1 MKFFNFLLLLIILYL
16 IECMHDDEVIDSFPV
31 ENDIM
36 ILTDSTFDKALEK
49 YENIYI
55 VFYAPWCGHCKT
67 LLPEFEKAA
76 KVLVNENIIVAKID
90 ATKEKKSARKYKITS
105 YPTLYFFKENTYIKY
120 KGQKTEKDLIEW
132 ARKKSAP
139 PFTLINTS
147 EEIEKIKSDNNI
159 SIFYFGKE
167 EKDIKIYKTL
177 AMKYEDI
184 PFYSVED
191 DKLAQ
196 IYKVVP
202 RSVVIFKKFDEKRN
216 DIINFDEKKLE
227 KFIKKHS
234 EEKIQEFT
242 TDNYHLIFNKNKP
255 ALVYF
260 GKKED
265 ERWKKDFQTLEKLA
279 FNVDSDLI
287 FIMTEIKDGLGKKI
301 ADKIKLRN
309 NELPSIMILEVKID
323 VDKYQYKGNYQYE
336 DLVNF
341 LDLWEKGK
349 LHKYLRSQKEPK
361 HNNGNVFTLV
371 GNTFKREVIEND
383 DDVIVIFYNP
393 VNNDNIRILK
403 IYEEVASKLVVQN
416 PNLIIAKIDMSENE
430 IDSIVLRDFPTIKF
444 FPGNRKY
451 SAPFEYKGAKKTKDI
466 IDFIKKY
473 AFHPVKSDDDFLS
486 DL

>member
-1 MKFFNFLLLLIILYL
+1 MKFFNFLLPLIILYL

-36 ILTDSTFDKALEK
+36 VLTDSTFDKALEK
-49 YENIYI
+49 YENMFI
-55 VFYAPWCGHCKT
+55 VFYAPWCGHCKK
-67 LLPEFEKAA
+67 LLPELEKAA
-76 KVLVNENIIVAKID
+76 KVLVNENIIVAKVD

-105 YPTLYFFKENTYIKY
+105 YPTLNFFKENTYIKY
-120 KGQKTEKDLIEW
+120 KGQRTAKDLIDW

-139 PFTLINTS
+139 PYTLIKTL
-147 EEIEKIKSDNNI
+147 EEIEKIKNDNKI

-167 EKDIKIYKTL
+167 EKDITIYKTL
-177 AMKYEDI
+177 AVKYEDI
-184 PFYSVED
+184 PFYSIED
-191 DKLAQ
+191 EKLAQ

-234 EEKIQEFT
+234 EEKISEFT
-242 TDNYHLIFNKNKP
+242 MDNYHLIFNKNKP

-279 FNVDSDLI
+279 FNVDSDII

-309 NELPSIMILEVKID
+309 HELPCIMILEVKID
-323 VDKYQYKGNYQYE
+323 IDKYQYKGNFQYE
-336 DLVNF
+336 DLANF
-341 LDLWEKGK
+341 LDSWEKGK
-349 LHKYLRSQKEPK
+349 LNKFLRSQKEPK
-361 HNNGNVFTLV
+361 HNNGNVFILV
-371 GNTFKREVIEND
+371 GDTFKREVIEND
-383 DDVIVIFYNP
+383 EDVIVLFYNP
-393 VNNDNIRILK
+393 VNNDNIRMLK
-403 IYEEVASKLVVQN
+403 IYEEVASKLVVRN
-416 PNLIIAKIDMSENE
+416 PNLIVAKIDMSENE

-444 FPGNRKY
+444 FPGNKKFN
-451 SAPFEYKGAKKTKDI
+451 APFEYKGAKKTKDI
-466 IDFIKKY
+466 IAFIKKY
-473 AFHPVKSDDDFLS
+473 AFHPVKSDDDNIS